1 MTGVE
6 AKFSLS
12 VAPHCVLGGMAF
24 KVPSSYIKILIYP
37 IVISSKSGFQ
47 TLNSYESLMFD
58 CILITSLLFCLP
70 DSILSSWIDK
80 MVLHNY
86 EYLPGNFGLS
96 LYST

>member
-1 MTGVE
+1 MSAHTRECEVVVE

-58 CILITSLLFCLP
+58 CIIITSLFLP
-70 DSILSSWIDK
+70 
-80 MVLHNY
+80 
-86 EYLPGNFGLS
+86 P
-96 LYST
+96 